1 MRKAVSAVF
10 LALAFALG
18 GCNSGPSIE
27 QQIAF
32 RDYSEPLRREAAAH
46 KITWVEYAA
55 KTNNYMRIL
64 NNYKGGDV
72 QAEEGLSYRLA
83 LAAEVDAG
91 RSTPERF
98 DYEWKHY
105 LAELERRRDAAVAAA
120 NEAAADS
127 MIQAGNSLKESADRL
142 RGYTCMGRIVGPQF
156 MATCQ

>member
-10 LALAFALG
+10 LALALAMG
-18 GCNSGPSIE
+18 GCNSGPSTE

-32 RDYSEPLRREAAAH
+32 RDYSEPLRREALTR

-55 KTNNYMRIL
+55 KTNNYMRTL

-72 QAEEGLSYRLA
+72 EAEEGLAYRLA

-105 LAELERRRDAAVAAA
+105 LAERERKRDAAI
-120 NEAAADS
+120 NEAAAS
-127 MIQAGNSLKESADRL
+127 AMIQAGDSLKETGDRMI
-142 RGYTCMGRIVGPQF
+142 GHTCMGQPVGSQF
-156 MATCQ
+156 MAVCQ